1 MSKDTESHGSTR
13 DRTGGIGRA
22 GIPPCGKCAAPPA
35 RSVTPNAASRC
46 WTTGAQRA
54 STSLS
59 CRRSGASEGAD
70 VAGVGDARPGDG
82 GGHAVHV
89 VPRDL
94 PGLLGRFDIVTC
106 LDVLEHLDDD
116 IDGLRTIGALLVPG
130 GQAVVTVPAYAWL
143 WSGEDEISAHRR
155 RYTRAALLA
164 ASRAAGLEVLYASYF
179 NITLVPAMAAVVW
192 TRRLLHAGWRAES
205 NLTAIRAGSAG
216 SRGRRPGWR
225 PAGSATSGARCPP
238 VRASSAASA
247 VGRRRENEGRRALAR
262 RLPRVRRPGARRRGA
277 GGGDRLHAV
286 GLGRLRAARR
296 RIRTAPRRLPRGA
309 GGGRGQLVHGRAA
322 PRAAGAGLAAGRRGD
337 HDAR

>member
-1 MSKDTESHGSTR
+1 MRVEGYRVTREHQGSHWWYRARR
-13 DRTGGIGRA
+13 DLTLRQVRRA
-22 GIPPCGKCAAPPA
+22 ARALGYPERRLSLLDYGCAEGFDLPF
-35 RSVTPNAASRC
+35 
-46 WTTGAQRA
+46 
-54 STSLS
+54 LS
-59 CRRSGASEGAD
+59 AFGTSEGAD

-143 WSGEDEISAHRR
+143 WGGEDEISAHRR

-205 NLTAIRAGSAG
+205 NLTADPRWLRGLARAATGLEARWVG
-216 SRGRRPGWR
+216 DERCPL
-225 PAGSATSGARCPP
+225 PAG
-238 VRASSAASA
+238 ASI
-247 VGRRRENEGRRALAR
+247 VCRLRRRE
-262 RLPRVRRPGARRRGA
+262 
-277 GGGDRLHAV
+277 
-286 GLGRLRAARR
+286 
-296 RIRTAPRRLPRGA
+296 AP
-309 GGGRGQLVHGRAA
+309 
-322 PRAAGAGLAAGRRGD
+322 
-337 HDAR
+337 